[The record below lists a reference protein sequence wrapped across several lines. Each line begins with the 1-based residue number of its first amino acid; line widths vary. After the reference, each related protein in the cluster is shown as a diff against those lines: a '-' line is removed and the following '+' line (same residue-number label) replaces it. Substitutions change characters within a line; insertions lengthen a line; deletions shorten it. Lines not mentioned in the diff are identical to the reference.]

1 MTQLE
6 AFEQAQETGQIA
18 ISENTAKAFAA
29 LVKLESVF
37 YDEMLE
43 ALTEQYSSKLYDD
56 ITGPFADVFAELCN
70 KLRAGIMDYC
80 IFNNGLTKIEFK
92 GL

>member
-6 AFEQAQETGQIA
+6 AFEDAWQSGQIA
-18 ISENTAKAFAA
+18 ISKNTAKAFAA

-37 YDEMLE
+37 YNEVLE
-43 ALTEQYSSKLYDD
+43 ALTENYSPHDYDQIAEQYE
-56 ITGPFADVFAELCN
+56 DVFNELC
-70 KLRAGIMDYC
+70 KALRYGIMDYC
-80 IFNNGLTKIEFK
+80 IFNNGLTMLEFK